1 MKLPFLQV
9 ITDGMNGI
17 DISSIISSSI
27 GSIDSIGISPID
39 DHQTMGV
46 QLFDII
52 SQISSLPINN

>member
-1 MKLPFLQV
+1 MKVPFYYY
-9 ITDGMNGI
+9 GMNGI

-27 GSIDSIGISPID
+27 GTIDSIGISPID

-52 SQISSLPINN
+52 SQITSLPINN

>member
-1 MKLPFLQV
+1 MKVPFLLL
-9 ITDGMNGI
+9 DGINGI

-27 GSIDSIGISPID
+27 GTIDTIGISPID

-52 SQISSLPINN
+52 SQITALSINN

>member
-1 MKLPFLQV
+1 MKVPFLLL
-9 ITDGMNGI
+9 DGMNGI

-27 GSIDSIGISPID
+27 GTIDSIGISPID

-52 SQISSLPINN
+52 SQITSLLINN

>member
-1 MKLPFLQV
+1 MKVPFLLL
-9 ITDGMNGI
+9 DGMNGI

-27 GSIDSIGISPID
+27 GTIDTIGISPID

-52 SQISSLPINN
+52 SQITSLPINN

>member
-1 MKLPFLQV
+1 MKIPFLL
-9 ITDGMNGI
+9 DGI

-27 GSIDSIGISPID
+27 GTIDSIGISPID

-52 SQISSLPINN
+52 SQITSLPINN

>member
-1 MKLPFLQV
+1 MKLPFLLL
-9 ITDGMNGI
+9 DGMNGI

-27 GSIDSIGISPID
+27 GTIDSIGISPID

-52 SQISSLPINN
+52 SQITSLPINN

>member
-1 MKLPFLQV
+1 MKVPFLLL
-9 ITDGMNGI
+9 DGMNGI

-27 GSIDSIGISPID
+27 GTIDTIGISPID

-52 SQISSLPINN
+52 SQITALSINN

>member
-1 MKLPFLQV
+1 MKVPFLLL
-9 ITDGMNGI
+9 DGMNGI

-27 GSIDSIGISPID
+27 GTIDSIGISPID

-52 SQISSLPINN
+52 SQITSLPINN